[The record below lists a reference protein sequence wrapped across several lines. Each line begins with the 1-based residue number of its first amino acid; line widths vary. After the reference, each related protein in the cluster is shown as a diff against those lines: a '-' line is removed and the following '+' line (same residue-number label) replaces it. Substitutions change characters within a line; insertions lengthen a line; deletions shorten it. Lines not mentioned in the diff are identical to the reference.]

1 MKNKALTGIFFIL
14 SCFAAM
20 FVLMEFH
27 SNYLLVGG
35 VALLL
40 LISSFLFLNAVFEK
54 KSKEWGSIDAQ
65 ENPKDLSGSN
75 EVEFQKKVLT
85 YMEKTNKSQTQ
96 MLQELKSQ
104 KELMKNLEDELS
116 SLAEKQLVQTKMI
129 VKYNKEN
136 AKQVAL
142 SEKKVVEQAVN
153 ELREV
158 MMSGVLVASANEEKA
173 PFVNEMTIPE
183 ETIEFVKEEVV
194 VPEEVIELPKE
205 EEVIIPEE
213 VIELPKEEEIIIPE
227 EVIELPKEEEIVMP
241 EEVIELPKEEEIIM
255 PEEVPELPA
264 IDDFDLPILDDIMIP
279 EEKPVAPAPVDSD
292 PNKMMTPD
300 DIAKLLA
307 SMGI

>member
-40 LISSFLFLNAVFEK
+40 LISSFFFLNAVFEK
-54 KSKEWGSIDAQ
+54 KSKEWGTIEEQ
-65 ENPKDLSGSN
+65 ENLKELSGSN
-75 EVEFQKKVLT
+75 QAEFEKKFLT
-85 YMEKTNKSQTQ
+85 YMEKANESQTQ

-104 KELMKNLEDELS
+104 KELLKVEMKSLEDELS
-116 SLAEKQLVQTKMI
+116 SLAEKQLIQTKMI

-183 ETIEFVKEEVV
+183 ETVEFGKEEVLM
-194 VPEEVIELPKE
+194 PEETIELPKVE
-205 EEVIIPEE
+205 ELVMPEE
-213 VIELPKEEEIIIPE
+213 IVELPKEEEIAI
-227 EVIELPKEEEIVMP
+227 
-241 EEVIELPKEEEIIM
+241 
-255 PEEVPELPA
+255 PELPA
-264 IDDFDLPILDDIMIP
+264 MEDFDLPILDDIIIP